1 MLFNL
6 RIFSIIFIVLGFLIF
21 VTPFLMEI
29 DTNTLSMF
37 LILIG
42 SILFC
47 LYILIKNASINNIL
61 NERFYGLFG
70 KINRKWFF
78 INNIILNILFII
90 CISICTYNSIEILT
104 IFCIPYIIVIPFLIY
119 NNIYKRW
126 NSILDNKSLS
136 LLFTILFLVL
146 NIFYL
151 LSKYIAIQTK
161 EYMSGI
167 ILQKNF
173 ELTTWTY
180 KIIYNLYDSGL
191 LNYYIIL
198 LYGISALLLI
208 FGLILLFMPEKRRIK
223 TN

>member
-90 CISICTYNSIEILT
+90 CISICIYNSIEILT

-136 LLFTILFLVL
+136 LLLTILFLAL

-151 LSKYIAIQTK
+151 LSKYIGIQTK

-198 LYGISALLLI
+198 LYIISTLLLI
-208 FGLILLFMPEKRRIK
+208 FGLILLFMPEKRKRK

>member
-167 ILQKNF
+167 IL
-173 ELTTWTY
+173 
-180 KIIYNLYDSGL
+180 
-191 LNYYIIL
+191 
-198 LYGISALLLI
+198 
-208 FGLILLFMPEKRRIK
+208 
-223 TN
+223 